1 MPRRDGT
8 GPLGLGAMTGG
19 GFGNCNSNNTRLG
32 LGRGFGCGNGF
43 RRNMLSHPET
53 SRTQKDVLTEQKS
66 FLENRLEI
74 VNRQL
79 ESL

>member
-19 GFGNCNSNNTRLG
+19 GFGNCNPNNNRLD
-32 LGRGFGCGNGF
+32 LGRGFGCGNDF
-43 RRNMLSHPET
+43 RRNMLSHSET
-53 SRTQKDVLTEQKS
+53 SRTQRDVLTEQKS

>member
-19 GFGNCNSNNTRLG
+19 CFGNCNSNNTRLG
-32 LGRGFGCGNGF
+32 LGRGFGCGDGF
-43 RRNMLSHPET
+43 RRNMLSHPEA
-53 SRTQKDVLTEQKS
+53 SITQKDVLTEQKS